1 MSLGDG
7 NMNEENWVARWESH
21 CGVAPRLTRFFSS
34 EPARRLV
41 KECRQQGLQPQ
52 MLAFALIY
60 FVWPAEEQKKLPT
73 RDSLDKGTAL
83 LAKAARWL
91 SQHGKEGL
99 SLPGVDEVTTRLRQY
114 ATTLHQEI
122 IPVSIGNFAVAERPF
137 SRRDR
142 GKRRAVFFLTGCAQE
157 RGTARKPWALIT
169 GFLVL
174 CGLVPRTTKPKTV
187 ATWWSNCLER
197 DRKQSGRPDTWESE
211 LEEHQEGFYE
221 WFRTMNQEV
230 EQSWSRTKS
239 PQ

>member
-1 MSLGDG
+1 MI
-7 NMNEENWVARWESH
+7 EEDWVAAWEGY
-21 CGVAPRLTRFFSS
+21 CGVAPRLTRVFSS
-34 EPARRLV
+34 KQARQLV
-41 KECRQQGLQPQ
+41 AEFRQHGIQPQ
-52 MLAFALIY
+52 VLAFALIH
-60 FVWPAEEQKKLPT
+60 FVWPAEEQKKLPARNT
-73 RDSLDKGTAL
+73 LDEGAAVFSEA
-83 LAKAARWL
+83 AKWL
-91 SQHGKEGL
+91 SQYGKKGL
-99 SLPGVDEVTTRLRQY
+99 SLPGVDEVTNRLRQY
-114 ATTLHQEI
+114 AMTLHQEVI
-122 IPVSIGNFAVAERPF
+122 TVGIGNLALAERPF

-157 RGTARKPWALIT
+157 RGTTRKQWGLIT